1 MQRSPSFGSSCSVL
15 SVSHVYR
22 CTSSTAGAVKAAEP
36 RQGDASVGVDVAFG
50 PSVHP
55 LDQVLLVQQRV
66 VGAQGAGG
74 VEETLVVMAELRLSA
89 RRQELVDV
97 YHLTQ

>member
-1 MQRSPSFGSSCSVL
+1 M
-15 SVSHVYR
+15 SVSHVHKF
-22 CTSSTAGAVKAAEP
+22 TSSIATAVECVEP

-50 PSVHP
+50 PLVHP
-55 LDQVLLVQQRV
+55 LNQVLLIQQRV
-66 VGAQGAGG
+66 VRPQGARG
-74 VEETLVVMAELRLSA
+74 VEETLVIMAELRLSA